1 MNISSSKLAAGL
13 IIATTVMPFMASA
26 QTTDVQS
33 QIQALLNQ
41 IKSLQQQVM
50 TLIASSSASGAFNF
64 MASSTHPFGQV
75 PPGQVGK
82 AVCIEL
88 NRDLRLGARGEDVK
102 KLQEILSED
111 DDVEFHGGMT
121 GFFGPM
127 TAQAMV
133 RFQSKFGIASSTNGS
148 VGPLT
153 RGFFQR
159 RCGEGLGKENEGIDA
174 RGKIAGEITAVAASS
189 ITVRNEDGVS
199 RVVNVT
205 TSTTIHVFATATSTP
220 TAGTMA
226 DLTVGKKVFAAGIPL
241 TDGSLT
247 AHEIRVGI
255 LLPPPHPAEFI
266 KKIFKFDHRGK
277 MMDDDGQDDEQDDN

>member
-1 MNISSSKLAAGL
+1 MAAGL
-13 IIATTVMPFMASA
+13 IIATAVMPFMASA

-33 QIQALLNQ
+33 QIQSLLNQ
-41 IKSLQQQVM
+41 IKSLQQQLM
-50 TLIASSSASGAFNF
+50 TLIASSSGSGAFGL

-75 PPGQVGK
+75 PPGQMGK
-82 AVCIEL
+82 VACIEL
-88 NRDLRLGARGEDVK
+88 NRDLRIGARGEDVK

-111 DDVEFHGGMT
+111 DDAEFHGGMT

-127 TAQAMV
+127 TAKAMV
-133 RFQSKFGIASSTNGS
+133 GYQSKFGIGSSTNGT

-174 RGKIAGEITAVAASS
+174 RGKTAGEITAVATSS
-189 ITVRNEDGVS
+189 ITVRSGDGMS

-205 TSTTIHVFATATSTP
+205 ASTTIHVFATATSTP
-220 TAGTMA
+220 TVGTMA
-226 DLTVGKKVFAAGIPL
+226 DLTVGKKVAVEGIPQ

-247 AHEIRVGI
+247 AHNIRVGI
-255 LLPPPHPAEFI
+255 LLPPPRPAEFI

-277 MMDDDGQDDEQDDN
+277 MMDDDEQDDDNDDDEQDDD

>member
-1 MNISSSKLAAGL
+1 MAAGL
-13 IIATTVMPFMASA
+13 IIATTVMPFIASA

-33 QIQALLNQ
+33 QIQSLLNQ
-41 IKSLQQQVM
+41 IKSLQQQLV
-50 TLIASSSASGAFNF
+50 TLIASSSASGSLGF

-88 NRDLRLGARGEDVK
+88 NRNLHLGAQGEDVK

-111 DDVEFHGGMT
+111 GDAKFHGGMT
-121 GFFGPM
+121 GFFGPK
-127 TAQAMV
+127 TAQAMM

-159 RCGEGLGKENEGIDA
+159 RCGEGLGKESEGTDV
-174 RGKIAGEITAVAASS
+174 RGKIAGEITATTASS
-189 ITVRNEDGVS
+189 ITVRNGDGVS
-199 RVVNVT
+199 HVVNVT
-205 TSTTIHVFATATSTP
+205 ASTTIHVFATATSTP
-220 TAGTMA
+220 TVGTMA

-241 TDGSLT
+241 TDGSLN

-255 LLPPPHPAEFI
+255 LPSPHSSEFL
-266 KKIFKFDHRGK
+266 KKIFKFDRRGK
-277 MMDDDGQDDEQDDN
+277 MMDDGKKGDN